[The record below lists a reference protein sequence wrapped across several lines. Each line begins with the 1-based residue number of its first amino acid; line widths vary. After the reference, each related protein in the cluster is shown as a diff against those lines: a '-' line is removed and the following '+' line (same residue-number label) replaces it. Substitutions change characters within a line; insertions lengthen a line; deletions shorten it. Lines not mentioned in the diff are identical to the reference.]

1 MRKLPI
7 AGRPGSPIS
16 GRLRRFSWR
25 FKASLVGFLLL
36 LAPQAGFAQGQDC
49 AALIGRLGQLLD
61 RYAEPA
67 TAAIDAG
74 MEPAQALDRARAQ
87 VLKGEAGA
95 SVTMVGIGLLLHGRR
110 DVLPVS
116 LIRQICTFSQR
127 NALPLHVASCAYLS
141 ALNPLG
147 DRDEKRRLTE
157 AEIARFETL
166 HGRED
171 NEANGGLASHVQ
183 ALKACLP
190 RS

>member
-1 MRKLPI
+1 M
-7 AGRPGSPIS
+7 
-16 GRLRRFSWR
+16 
-25 FKASLVGFLLL
+25 
-36 LAPQAGFAQGQDC
+36 
-49 AALIGRLGQLLD
+49 LD
-61 RYAEPA
+61 RYTEPA
-67 TAAIDAG
+67 TAAISDG
-74 MEPAQALDRARAQ
+74 TEPAKALDRARAQ

-95 SVTMVGIGLLLHGRR
+95 SVTMVGIGLLLHGQR

-157 AEIARFETL
+157 AEISRFETL

>member
-1 MRKLPI
+1 MR
-7 AGRPGSPIS
+7 
-16 GRLRRFSWR
+16 
-25 FKASLVGFLLL
+25 ASLAGFLLL
-36 LAPQAGFAQGQDC
+36 LSGTAGIAQGADC
-49 AALIGRLGQLLD
+49 SALLGRLSQLLD
-61 RYAEPA
+61 LYVDTA
-67 TAAIDAG
+67 TAAIDDG
-74 MEPAQALDRARAQ
+74 TEPAKVLDRARAQ

-147 DRDEKRRLTE
+147 DREEKRRLTE

-171 NEANGGLASHVQ
+171 NEANGGLAGHIQ

>member
-1 MRKLPI
+1 MR
-7 AGRPGSPIS
+7 
-16 GRLRRFSWR
+16 
-25 FKASLVGFLLL
+25 ASLAGFLLL
-36 LAPQAGFAQGQDC
+36 LASQAGFAQGQEC
-49 AALIGRLGQLLD
+49 ATLIGRLGQLLD

-67 TAAIDAG
+67 TAAIDDG
-74 MEPAQALDRARAQ
+74 TEPAKALDRARAQ

-147 DRDEKRRLTE
+147 DREEKRRLTE
-157 AEIARFETL
+157 AEIARFEAL

-171 NEANGGLASHVQ
+171 NEANGGLAGHIQ

>member
-1 MRKLPI
+1 MRRLPS
-7 AGRPGSPIS
+7 AGRSDSPIS
-16 GRLRRFSWR
+16 GRPQRCSRRLR
-25 FKASLVGFLLL
+25 ASLAGFLL
-36 LAPQAGFAQGQDC
+36 LAPQPGLAQGQDC
-49 AALIGRLGQLLD
+49 AALLGRLGQLLD

-67 TAAIDAG
+67 TAAINDG
-74 MEPAQALDRARAQ
+74 TEPAKVLDRTRAQ
-87 VLKGEAGA
+87 VLKGEAAA
-95 SVTMVGIGLLLHGRR
+95 SVTMVGIGLILHGRR

-141 ALNPLG
+141 ALNPIG

-166 HGRED
+166 HGQED
-171 NEANGGLASHVQ
+171 SEANGGLAGHVQ

>member
-1 MRKLPI
+1 MRC
-7 AGRPGSPIS
+7 ASPIS
-16 GRLRRFSWR
+16 GLRRRFSR
-25 FKASLVGFLLL
+25 RSLPSLTFVLLL
-36 LAPQAGFAQGQDC
+36 LLPQAGRAQGPDC
-49 AALIGRLGQLLD
+49 GALIGRLGLLLD

-67 TAAIDAG
+67 TTAINAG
-74 MEPAQALDRARAQ
+74 AEPAAALDAARAR
-87 VLKGEAGA
+87 VLKGDA
-95 SVTMVGIGLLLHGRR
+95 SASITMVGIGLLLHGRR

-127 NALPLHVASCAYLS
+127 NPLPLHVASCAYLS

-166 HGRED
+166 FGRD
-171 NEANGGLASHVQ
+171 DGEANAGLAGHVQ